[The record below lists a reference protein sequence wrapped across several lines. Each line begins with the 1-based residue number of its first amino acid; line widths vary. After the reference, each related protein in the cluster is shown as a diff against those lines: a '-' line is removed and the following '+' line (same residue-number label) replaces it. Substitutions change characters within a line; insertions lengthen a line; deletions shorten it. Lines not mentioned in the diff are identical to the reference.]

1 MSYAPIDRN
10 ASGIVFFGASAT
22 DAVFESNTGFTFDG
36 TNLVVPNIRL
46 PNGGKIGSASQTGI
60 LTLGSDGVAT
70 FASGVVIEG
79 DLTVNGDVVTLN
91 TTTLTIEDN
100 ILILNK
106 NVSGVPSVDAGLEI
120 ERGTSTNVKLFYD
133 EGVDQWR
140 FTNDGTT
147 FYAIPTGVAATSFS
161 LNGDTGTLQ
170 TLLSGDTIT
179 IAGGNGISTTV
190 GATDTVTVSLNVDN
204 STVEINTDILRIKDA
219 GVTAAKIATGAVGT
233 TQLADSA
240 VTDAKLAA
248 NAVITAKILDS
259 NVTNAKLATDSVT
272 TIKIAGLA
280 VTDAKLAAD
289 SVITAKIANLAVTDT
304 KLAADSVT
312 TAKIAGLAVT
322 DAKLAADSV
331 TTAKILNSN
340 VTTAKI
346 ADSNVT
352 TAKIADLAV
361 TEAKRSRTVDSSFL
375 TNDTIVSDINLVTAG
390 AGGITIKLPAPL
402 AGKKV
407 IVKKTD
413 SAAGIVTIARN
424 NADTIDGAT
433 SKALYYQYESMTFV
447 SDGTNWFIV

>member
-1 MSYAPIDRN
+1 MSYAPLDRN
-10 ASGIVFFGASAT
+10 ASGIVFFGASST
-22 DAVFESNTGFTFDG
+22 DAVFESNSSFTFDG

-70 FASGVVIEG
+70 FSSGVVIEG

-100 ILILNK
+100 ILLLNK
-106 NVSGVPSVDAGLEI
+106 NVAGVPSLDAGLEV
-120 ERGTSTNVKLFYD
+120 ERGTSANVRLFYD
-133 EGVDQWR
+133 EGIDQWR

-147 FYAIPTGVAATSFS
+147 FYAIPTGVASTSFN
-161 LNGDTGTLQ
+161 LTGDSGTSQ
-170 TLLSGDTIT
+170 TLFSGDTIT
-179 IAGGNGISTTV
+179 VAGGSGISTV
-190 GATDTVTVSLNVDN
+190 AGATDTVTVHLNVDN

-219 GVTAAKIATGAVGT
+219 GVTAAK
-233 TQLADSA
+233 
-240 VTDAKLAA
+240 
-248 NAVITAKILDS
+248 
-259 NVTNAKLATDSVT
+259 LATDSVT
-272 TIKIAGLA
+272 TIKIANLA

-346 ADSNVT
+346 ADS
-352 TAKIADLAV
+352 AV
-361 TEAKRSRTVDSSFL
+361 TEAKISRTVDSSFL
-375 TNDTIVSDINLVTAG
+375 TNDTIASDINLVAAG

-413 SAAGIVTIARN
+413 SAAGAVTISRN
-424 NADTIDGAT
+424 STDTIDGAT
-433 SKALYYQYESMTFV
+433 SKLLYYQYEALTFV

>member
-147 FYAIPTGVAATSFS
+147 FYAIPTGVASTSFS
-161 LNGDTGTLQ
+161 LTGDTGTAQ
-170 TLLSGDTIT
+170 TLFSGDTIT

-204 STVEINTDILRIKDA
+204 STVEINADTLRIKDA

-233 TQLADSA
+233 TQLADTSVTDVKLASNA
-240 VTDAKLAA
+240 VT
-248 NAVITAKILDS
+248 TAKILDS
-259 NVTNAKLATDSVT
+259 NVTNGKLATDAVT
-272 TIKIAGLA
+272 TIKIAALAVTDAKLAADSVTTAKIAALA

-289 SVITAKIANLAVTDT
+289 SVITAKIANLAVTD
-304 KLAADSVT
+304 
-312 TAKIAGLAVT
+312 
-322 DAKLAADSV
+322 AKLAADSV

-340 VTTAKI
+340 VTNAKI
-346 ADSNVT
+346 ADS
-352 TAKIADLAV
+352 AV
-361 TEAKRSRTVDSSFL
+361 TEVKRSRTVDSTFL

-407 IVKKTD
+407 VVKKID

>member
-10 ASGIVFFGASAT
+10 ASGIVFFGASAS
-22 DAVFESNTGFTFDG
+22 DAVFESNASFTFDG
-36 TNLVVPNIRL
+36 TRLVAPNIQL

-60 LTLGSDGVAT
+60 LTLGSDGTAT
-70 FASGVVIEG
+70 FSSGVVIEG

-91 TTTLTIEDN
+91 TTTLTVEDN
-100 ILILNK
+100 IILLNK
-106 NVSGVPSVDAGLEI
+106 NVAGVPSVDAGLEV

-147 FYAIPTGVAATSFS
+147 FYAIPTGVASTSFS
-161 LNGDTGTLQ
+161 LTGDTGTAQ

-204 STVEINTDILRIKDA
+204 STLEINTDAVRIKDS
-219 GVTAAKIATGAVGT
+219 GVTAAKIAAGAVGT
-233 TQLADSA
+233 TQLANTS
-240 VTDAKLAA
+240 VTDAKLASDS
-248 NAVITAKILDS
+248 VTTAKILDS
-259 NVTNAKLATDSVT
+259 NVTSGKLATDSVT
-272 TIKIAGLA
+272 TAKIAALA
-280 VTDAKLAAD
+280 VTDAKLASDSVTTAKIVALAVTDTKLAAD

-312 TAKIAGLAVT
+312 TAKI
-322 DAKLAADSV
+322 
-331 TTAKILNSN
+331 LNSN

-346 ADSNVT
+346 ADANVT
-352 TAKIADLAV
+352 TAKIADSAV
-361 TEAKRSRTVDSSFL
+361 TEVKRSRTVDSSFL
-375 TNDTIVSDINLVTAG
+375 ANDTIVSDINLVTAG
-390 AGGITIKLPAPL
+390 AGGITIKLPVPV

-407 IVKKTD
+407 VVKKID

-424 NADTIDGAT
+424 SADTIDGAT

>member
-1 MSYAPIDRN
+1 MSYAPLDRN
-10 ASGIVFFGASAT
+10 ASGIVFFGASST
-22 DAVFESNTGFTFDG
+22 DAVFESNSSFTFDG

-60 LTLGSDGVAT
+60 LTLGSDGIAT
-70 FASGVVIEG
+70 FSSGVVIEG

-100 ILILNK
+100 ILLLNK
-106 NVSGVPSVDAGLEI
+106 NVAGVPSLDAGLEV
-120 ERGTSTNVKLFYD
+120 ERGTSANVRLFYD
-133 EGVDQWR
+133 EGIDQWR

-147 FYAIPTGVAATSFS
+147 FYAIPTGVASTSFS
-161 LNGDTGTLQ
+161 LTGDSGTSQ
-170 TLLSGDTIT
+170 TLFSGDTIT
-179 IAGGNGISTTV
+179 VAGGSGISTV
-190 GATDTVTVSLNVDN
+190 AGATDTVTVHLNVDN
-204 STVEINTDILRIKDA
+204 STVEINTDILRIKDT
-219 GVTAAKIATGAVGT
+219 GVTA
-233 TQLADSA
+233 
-240 VTDAKLAA
+240 
-248 NAVITAKILDS
+248 
-259 NVTNAKLATDSVT
+259 AKLATDSVT

-289 SVITAKIANLAVTDT
+289 SVTTAKIANLAVTDT

-312 TAKIAGLAVT
+312 TAKIANLAVT

-346 ADSNVT
+346 ADS
-352 TAKIADLAV
+352 AV
-361 TEAKRSRTVDSSFL
+361 TEAKISRTVDSSFL
-375 TNDTIVSDINLVTAG
+375 TNDTIASDINLVAAG

-413 SAAGIVTIARN
+413 SAAGAVTISRN
-424 NADTIDGAT
+424 STDTIDGAT
-433 SKALYYQYESMTFV
+433 SKLLYYQYEALTFV

>member
-1 MSYAPIDRN
+1 MSYAPLDRN
-10 ASGIVFFGASAT
+10 ASGIVFFGASST
-22 DAVFESNTGFTFDG
+22 DAVFESNSSFTFDG

-60 LTLGSDGVAT
+60 LTLGSDGIAT
-70 FASGVVIEG
+70 FSSGVVIEG

-91 TTTLTIEDN
+91 TTTLTVEDN
-100 ILILNK
+100 IILLNK
-106 NVSGVPSVDAGLEI
+106 NVTGVPSLDAGLEVK
-120 ERGTSTNVKLFYD
+120 RGTSANVRLFYD
-133 EGVDQWR
+133 EGIDQWR

-147 FYAIPTGVAATSFS
+147 FYAIPTGVASTSFS
-161 LNGDTGTLQ
+161 FTGDSGTSQ
-170 TLLSGDTIT
+170 TLFSGDTIT
-179 IAGGNGISTTV
+179 VAGGSGISTV
-190 GATDTVTVSLNVDN
+190 AGATDTVTVHLNVDN

-240 VTDAKLAA
+240 VTDVKLAA
-248 NAVITAKILDS
+248 NAVTTAKILDS

-346 ADSNVT
+346 ADS
-352 TAKIADLAV
+352 AV
-361 TEAKRSRTVDSSFL
+361 TEAKISRTVDSSFL
-375 TNDTIVSDINLVTAG
+375 TNDTIASDINLVAAG

-413 SAAGIVTIARN
+413 SAAGAVTISRN
-424 NADTIDGAT
+424 ATDTIDGAT
-433 SKALYYQYESMTFV
+433 SKLLYYQYEALTFV

>member
-1 MSYAPIDRN
+1 MSYAPLDRN
-10 ASGIVFFGASAT
+10 ASGIVFFGASAS

-36 TNLVVPNIRL
+36 TNLVAPNIRL

-140 FTNDGTT
+140 FTNDGTN
-147 FYAIPTGVAATSFS
+147 FYAIPTGVASTSFN
-161 LNGDTGTLQ
+161 LTGDTGTLQ

-204 STVEINTDILRIKDA
+204 STVEINADTLRIKDA

-233 TQLADSA
+233 TQLADTSVTDVKLASNA
-240 VTDAKLAA
+240 VT
-248 NAVITAKILDS
+248 TAKILDS
-259 NVTNAKLATDSVT
+259 NVTNGKLATDAVT
-272 TIKIAGLA
+272 TIKIANLA

-289 SVITAKIANLAVTDT
+289 SVTTVKIANLAVTDA

-312 TAKIAGLAVT
+312 TAKIANLAVT

-340 VTTAKI
+340 VTNAKI
-346 ADSNVT
+346 ADS
-352 TAKIADLAV
+352 AV
-361 TEAKRSRTVDSSFL
+361 TEVKRSRTVDSTFL

-407 IVKKTD
+407 VVKKID
-413 SAAGIVTIARN
+413 SAAGIVTVARN

>member
-1 MSYAPIDRN
+1 MSYAPLDRN
-10 ASGIVFFGASAT
+10 ASGIVFFGASST
-22 DAVFESNTGFTFDG
+22 DAVFESNSSFTFDG

-60 LTLGSDGVAT
+60 LTLGSDGIAT
-70 FASGVVIEG
+70 FSSGVVIEG

-91 TTTLTIEDN
+91 TTTLTVEDN
-100 ILILNK
+100 IILLNK
-106 NVSGVPSVDAGLEI
+106 NVTGVPSLDAGLEVK
-120 ERGTSTNVKLFYD
+120 RGTSANVRLFYD
-133 EGVDQWR
+133 EGIDQWR

-147 FYAIPTGVAATSFS
+147 FYAIPTGVASTSFS
-161 LNGDTGTLQ
+161 FTGDSGTSQ
-170 TLLSGDTIT
+170 TLFSGDTIT
-179 IAGGNGISTTV
+179 VAGGSGISTV
-190 GATDTVTVSLNVDN
+190 AGATDTVIVHLNVDN

-240 VTDAKLAA
+240 VTDVKLAA
-248 NAVITAKILDS
+248 NAVTTAKILDS

-346 ADSNVT
+346 ADS
-352 TAKIADLAV
+352 AV
-361 TEAKRSRTVDSSFL
+361 TEAKISRTVDSSFL
-375 TNDTIVSDINLVTAG
+375 TNDTIASDINLVAAG

-413 SAAGIVTIARN
+413 SAAGAVTISRN
-424 NADTIDGAT
+424 STDTIDGAT
-433 SKALYYQYESMTFV
+433 SKLLYYQYEALTFV